1 LFSLGKV
8 YCIKEKRKLNIITFE
23 EGYRRKRE
31 REGYFPKNNLS
42 LKNHHE
48 NGEWFCKFLNLL

>member
-1 LFSLGKV
+1 L
-8 YCIKEKRKLNIITFE
+8 RKAIE
-23 EGYRRKRE
+23 E
-31 REGYFPKNNLS
+31 REGGRDNLSKNNLS